1 MPKIN
6 PISAMPIRKKVV
18 KPAIKQTKNVA
29 NHTNIDL
36 SYEEQ
41 GFYKVGNKF
50 IKTIFP
56 R

>member
-1 MPKIN
+1 MNRETEPR
-6 PISAMPIRKKVV
+6 AA
-18 KPAIKQTKNVA
+18 AIKQTKNVA

>member
-6 PISAMPIRKKVV
+6 PISAMPIRKVV

-29 NHTNIDL
+29 NHTNVDL